1 MFSPTKRSPW
11 LSLLFFSAL
20 ACTSDK
26 DGATDSGVSA
36 DSDTTDDSTADD
48 STADDS
54 TTDDSTTDD
63 STTDDSAVV
72 DCDLGYV
79 LNTDGDCV
87 DIDECVDGTNDCA
100 ADADCTNTE
109 GSFSCECPSDM
120 VGDGTECRP
129 IWEDVLTIPSL
140 SLTAG
145 WGAVV
150 FGFEGEIYF
159 APEGDVFFKSVDPNT
174 GVVTDH
180 PMPPASG
187 TQSDWC
193 ACGYTEVVVPLD
205 DAVYVFGNWGQVFRA
220 GAWTSIS
227 SYSSV
232 RRGESG
238 GAAAAGKVWMIGG
251 RDDGATV
258 QTYSGGLSGTWET
271 RSERYPADFS
281 RGVAYTPIGSDTIY
295 VFGGYNSAGDLTQGA
310 SFDTSSSGASWT
322 PTATLPSR
330 FYADD
335 GQPAEHDGKIL
346 VSDGYN
352 GLYVYIPSLDVWAD
366 TVVPFPEGGTGDWFL
381 AVLDGTT
388 YALGQVDGDI
398 ALKRLLN
405 IQ

>member
-1 MFSPTKRSPW
+1 MLTKKTLSPW
-11 LSLLFFSAL
+11 LSLLLLAAV

-26 DGATDSGVSA
+26 DDGADSGVSA

-54 TTDDSTTDD
+54 TTDDS
-63 STTDDSAVV
+63 AVV
-72 DCDLGYV
+72 DCDLGYIPDA
-79 LNTDGDCV
+79 NGDCV

-100 ADADCTNTE
+100 AEASCTNTE

-120 VGDGTECRP
+120 FGDGTECRP

-140 SLTAG
+140 ALTTS

-150 FGFEGEIYF
+150 FGFEGEVYF

-180 PMPPASG
+180 PMPPGSSQ
-187 TQSDWC
+187 TEWC

-205 DAVYVFGNWGQVFRA
+205 DAVYAFGNWGQVFQA

-227 SYSSV
+227 SYSSYS
-232 RRGESG
+232 RGEAAG
-238 GAAAAGKVWMIGG
+238 TAAAGKVWMVGG
-251 RDDGATV
+251 RGDLDTV
-258 QTYSGGLSGTWET
+258 QTYTGGVSGVWATQTATFPTG
-271 RSERYPADFS
+271 FS

-295 VFGGYNSAGDLTQGA
+295 VFGGYNGSGDLTQGA
-310 SFDTSSSGASWT
+310 SLDTSSFGASWT
-322 PTATLPSR
+322 PTAALPSR
-330 FYADD
+330 FYTDY

-346 VSDGYN
+346 VSDGFN
-352 GLYVYIPSLDVWAD
+352 GLYVYIPSLDVWSG
-366 TVVPFPEGGTGDWFL
+366 TVVPFPEGGTGTWFL
-381 AVLDGTT
+381 AVVDGTT
-388 YALGQVDGDI
+388 YALGQVGGDI

-405 IQ
+405 IE